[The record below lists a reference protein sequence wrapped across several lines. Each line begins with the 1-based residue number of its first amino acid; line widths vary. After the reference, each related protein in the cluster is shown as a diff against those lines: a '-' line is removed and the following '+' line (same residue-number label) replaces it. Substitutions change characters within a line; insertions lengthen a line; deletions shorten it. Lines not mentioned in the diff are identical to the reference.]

1 MEYISSSGL
10 RVFLKLKKYVLAQN
24 ERLEVSELQP
34 MVKGVFE
41 MTGFDKLLLS

>member
-1 MEYISSSGL
+1 M
-10 RVFLKLKKYVLAQN
+10 KLKKYVMAQKGRLA
-24 ERLEVSELQP
+24 VSELQP